1 MDWIR
6 ENKTLAAIVGIMV
19 AGGIGLG
26 VLVFMAYSGYTE
38 SLDRFDTVNNGLAAI
53 KGAKLYPNAANVDEK
68 EKAVSEYEQAVSQ
81 LGGALLILQQKTEAI
96 SDTDFQAKLKAKI
109 ADTKKLAADYQSQ
122 LPGDF
127 ALTFDTYT
135 SSLPRSG
142 EAATVLSGYLDA
154 VEAITRTAIEAGVK
168 SIDTM
173 ERTEL
178 AIEKGA
184 PPPEPAP
191 SKKSTS
197 SQASSRKG
205 AKGAAPVKQVEV
217 EKALE
222 RRTIKV
228 TLTTD
233 QGPLQ
238 VLLNKLATTKEMP
251 FFTVVRQL
259 RIENEKQEG
268 PLKTA
273 FTNPGIVVP
282 DGSTGTGADGSA
294 PAVQP
299 VPADG
304 AAQPE
309 QPKRQIIE
317 PAKPAAPDSI
327 AVLGQEMLK
336 VYLEIDIVQFLEPK
350 AAE

>member
-81 LGGALLILQQKTEAI
+81 LGGALLILQQKTETI

-135 SSLPRSG
+135 SSLPRSA
-142 EAATVLSGYLDA
+142 EAATALSGYLDA
-154 VEAITRTAIEAGVK
+154 VDAITRTAIEAGVK

-173 ERTEL
+173 ERSEL
-178 AIEKGA
+178 MVEKGA
-184 PPPEPAP
+184 PPPAPEP

-197 SQASSRKG
+197 SRSSSRPG
-205 AKGAAPVKQVEV
+205 AKGSAPVKQVEV

-273 FTNPGIVVP
+273 FTPGVAIP
-282 DGSTGTGADGSA
+282 DGSTGIDGAAPVPQPAAADGT
-294 PAVQP
+294 
-299 VPADG
+299 
-304 AAQPE
+304 AQPE

-317 PAKPAAPDSI
+317 PAKPAPPDSI